1 MIQADGL
8 YYHPIP
14 DVSKMRSPAF
24 CESGDMRVPGG
35 FMTPAEC
42 TRTQTPGSLER
53 RLEFPHRGTPI
64 PVYTPCPLQV
74 EMIHTASAAMPAAAA
89 DEYRYVDLPPIIF
102 FTPPTFSS

>member
-8 YYHPIP
+8 YYRPIP

-35 FMTPAEC
+35 FMTPGER
-42 TRTQTPGSLER
+42 TRTQTPGSPER
-53 RLEFPHRGTPI
+53 RLEFPHRGGSI
-64 PVYTPCPLQV
+64 PVYTPCPVQV

-89 DEYRYVDLPPIIF
+89 DEYRYARQPSPNLPTLF
-102 FTPPTFSS
+102 HL